1 MQKRDDLD
9 LNFFKDLLIKEK
21 ERLEKEIGVIENDIN
36 IIAAEDE
43 IDDVEDM
50 AELKI
55 ENDRDLGV
63 LKSLK
68 QELKDVDDALKK
80 IVEGLYGFDEKTGK
94 EISKERLLAYPAAR
108 TAIEPKES

>member
-1 MQKRDDLD
+1 MKKRDDLD
-9 LNFFKDLLIKEK
+9 LDFFKELLIKEK
-21 ERLEKEIGVIENDIN
+21 ERLEKEIETIENDIN

-55 ENDRDLGV
+55 ENNRDHGV

-68 QELKDVDDALKK
+68 QELKDVEDALKK
-80 IVEGLYGFDEKTGK
+80 IAEGLYGFDEKTGR

-108 TAIEPKES
+108 TAIESEES